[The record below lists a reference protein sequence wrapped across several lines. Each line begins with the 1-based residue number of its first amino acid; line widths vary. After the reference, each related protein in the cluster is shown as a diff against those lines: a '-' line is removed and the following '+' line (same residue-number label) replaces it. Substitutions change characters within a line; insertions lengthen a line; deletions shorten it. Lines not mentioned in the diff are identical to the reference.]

1 MATHN
6 GRDGIVMEQ
15 LLKKPLPGHEFP
27 LPPNV
32 NGVFVM
38 GGPVFEN
45 VCCINALAAAEP
57 GVRFQWAQSA
67 ANRGTPLRKGENGA
81 SAHQWSSD
89 GSITPCLSMYLSVL

>member
-6 GRDGIVMEQ
+6 GRDGIVMDQ

-27 LPPNV
+27 LPPNF

-38 GGPVFEN
+38 GGPDFEK
-45 VCCINALAAAEP
+45 VCCINDLAAAEP

-67 ANRGTPLRKGENGA
+67 ANGKTPLRKGENGA
-81 SAHQWSSD
+81 SAHQRSSD
-89 GSITPCLSMYLSVL
+89 GSLTPCS